1 MRDMDL
7 QILEE
12 LGRILPDPEPEP
24 TVEPLGDTREVT
36 KRRTKK

>member
-12 LGRILPDPEPEP
+12 IDKILPDPEPEP
-24 TVEPLGDTREVT
+24 AVETLGETREVT

>member
-12 LGRILPDPEPEP
+12 LDNILPEPE
-24 TVEPLGDTREVT
+24 TTDDSDDSD
-36 KRRTKK
+36 

>member
-12 LGRILPDPEPEP
+12 LDNILPEPE
-24 TVEPLGDTREVT
+24 TTDDSETTDD
-36 KRRTKK
+36 